1 MPIDLLPGALLDLKS
16 LRTADP
22 KALAVVAAFLQEAE
36 SDNELI
42 LKWTMGD
49 GDIAIGQFNANV
61 KRWIKGSNFIGNLF
75 RIRVL
80 NTPATE
86 YRIVYGYDWHTQRI
100 GVLAVL
106 HKSVFDYEIK
116 SELADRIKSDWDFA
130 TGGRAT

>member
-1 MPIDLLPGALLDLKS
+1 MDIDLLPGALSDLRE
-16 LRTADP
+16 LRTSNP
-22 KALAVVAAFLQEAE
+22 KAHAVVAAFLQEAQ
-36 SDNELI
+36 SDNELLI
-42 LKWTMGD
+42 KWTVGD
-49 GDIAIGQFNANV
+49 GDIEVGPFDASV
-61 KRWIKGSNFIGNLF
+61 KRWVKGSNFIGNLF

-100 GVLAVL
+100 GLLAVL

-116 SELADRIKSDWDFA
+116 TAIANRIRSDWDFA